1 MQIAT
6 FWNPV
11 TNWVPRELLGPQKL
25 FGTPGTYLGLPG
37 PIWDPIDYLGP
48 RYLFGTTGTYFRPQK
63 LLGPP
68 RTDLGPP

>member
-37 PIWDPIDYLGP
+37 HIWDPGTYLGP
-48 RYLFGTTGTYFRPQK
+48 PGLISDPKNY
-63 LLGPP
+63 
-68 RTDLGPP
+68 